1 MRAWIGTGQRA
12 CVCAWVC
19 ARHTIIRHLVVV
31 CAQRHTGV
39 VWSPF
44 KKRVEFPVRSSRKPR
59 EILGTFRTGVPA
71 SQTHDP
77 EKHHGVTARD
87 RYCGTPIS
95 DWDSFC
101 NLCTYVN
108 HDFGP

>member
-71 SQTHDP
+71 RLTIPKKKMNLTSRRDC
-77 EKHHGVTARD
+77 GD
-87 RYCGTPIS
+87 RYSVLTGQ
-95 DWDSFC
+95 
-101 NLCTYVN
+101 
-108 HDFGP
+108 